1 MRRADMAIVHQKD
14 KRSGITYAYE
24 STSYWVKELKQSRS
38 KRVLIGRVDDVTG
51 EIIPTDGR
59 VRNKLVVEAK
69 AEVLPKRSF
78 YGATYLFDC
87 IGKRLGITSALKTI
101 FPQSYRQILSIVYF
115 LLLEDRTALSRFA
128 KWSHTHHHPFGK
140 DIPSQRSSELFAAV
154 EESHRQQFFSILKK
168 RKVDG
173 EYWAYDT
180 TSISSYSQQ
189 LKQVKYGK
197 NKEHDKL
204 PQINLALVFG
214 STSQLPYYY
223 RQLAG
228 NIPDSKTLSPLL
240 NDLRD
245 AGYEKVSLVLDRGF
259 YSKENIDALY
269 KEHLKFLMSVS
280 MGLKFLRNN
289 LEPLY
294 DGFRS
299 FDHYNSAYEL
309 YHHSVRTSWDYEQVR
324 PYKNDVISEERRIYI
339 HYFFNIDKAAEDEKA
354 FDLQLI
360 TLRDELESGKRVP
373 EHEKQYT
380 KYFTITSTPKRG
392 TKAAVIPEAVA
403 KAKRYH
409 GFFALISNQKMDA
422 IEALQLY
429 RNKDVVEKAFNDLK
443 DRLGM
448 RRTLVSSQKSLEGKL
463 FVQFIALIY
472 VSYIKKKMQDGNLF
486 SSYSIQSL
494 LDTLDVIDCVQM
506 PGKRLRCGE
515 LLEKQKVIYEKL
527 GFSPPSSL

>member
-1 MRRADMAIVHQKD
+1 MAIVHQKD

-59 VRNKLVVEAK
+59 GRNKSVVK
-69 AEVLPKRSF
+69 STPEVLPKRSF

-87 IGKRLGITSALKTI
+87 IGKRLGITSGLKTI
-101 FPQSYRQILSIVYF
+101 FGESYRQILSIVYF
-115 LLLEDRTALSRFA
+115 LLLEDRTPLSRFT
-128 KWSHTHHHPFGK
+128 KWSDTHHHPFGK

-168 RKVDG
+168 RKADG

-197 NKEHDKL
+197 NKEHDRL

-240 NDLRD
+240 SDLRD

-299 FDHYNSAYEL
+299 FDHYNSTYEL
-309 YHHSVRTSWDYEQVR
+309 YCQSVLTSWNYEQAR

-360 TLRDELESGKRVP
+360 TLRSELESEKRVA
-373 EHEKQYT
+373 EHEKQYK

-463 FVQFIALIY
+463 FIQFIALIY
-472 VSYIKKKMQDGNLF
+472 ISYIKKKMQDGNLF

>member
-1 MRRADMAIVHQKD
+1 MAIVYQKD

-38 KRVLIGRVDDVTG
+38 KRVLVGRVDDVTG
-51 EIIPTDGR
+51 EIVSTDGR
-59 VRNKLVVEAK
+59 GRNKSVVETT
-69 AEVLPKRSF
+69 AEALPKRSF

-87 IGKRLGITSALKTI
+87 IGKKLGITSGLKII
-101 FPQSYRQILSIVYF
+101 FPESYTQILSIVYF
-115 LLLEDRTALSRFA
+115 LLLEDRTPLSRFS

-140 DIPSQRSSELFAAV
+140 DIASQRSSELFAAV
-154 EESHRQQFFSILKK
+154 DESHRQQFFSLLKK
-168 RKVDG
+168 RKADG

-180 TSISSYSQQ
+180 TSISSYSHQ

-197 NKEHDKL
+197 NKEHDRL

-214 STSQLPYYY
+214 SASQLPYYY

-240 NDLRD
+240 SDLRD
-245 AGYEKVSLVLDRGF
+245 AGYEKVSLVMDRGF

-269 KEHLKFLMSVS
+269 KEHLKFLMSVP
-280 MGLKFLRNN
+280 MGLKFLRGT

-299 FDHYNSAYEL
+299 FDHYNSTYEL
-309 YHHSVRTSWDYEQVR
+309 YHHTVLTSWNYEQVR
-324 PYKNDVISEERRIYI
+324 PYKNDVVSDERRIYI
-339 HYFFNIDKAAEDEKA
+339 HYFFNIDKAAEDEKN

-360 TLRDELESGKRVP
+360 MLRDELESGKRVP
-373 EHEKQYT
+373 DHEKQYK
-380 KYFTITSTPKRG
+380 KYFTTTSTPKRG
-392 TKAAVIPEAVA
+392 TKASVIPEAVS

-463 FVQFIALIY
+463 FIQFIALIY
-472 VSYIKKKMQDGNLF
+472 LSYIKKKMQDENLF

-494 LDTLDVIDCVQM
+494 LDTLDIIDCVQM

-515 LLEKQKVIYEKL
+515 LLDKQKVIYKKL
-527 GFSPPSSL
+527 GFSPPFSL

>member
-1 MRRADMAIVHQKD
+1 MAIVFQKD

-24 STSYWVKELKQSRS
+24 SKSYWVKELKQSRS
-38 KRVLIGRVDDVTG
+38 KRILIGRVDEATG
-51 EIIPTDGR
+51 ENINTDGR
-59 VRNKLVVEAK
+59 GRRKETEDPAS
-69 AEVLPKRSF
+69 ASVLPARSF

-87 IGKRLGITSALKTI
+87 IGRKLGITSGLKII
-101 FPQSYRQILSIVYF
+101 FPDSYKQILSVVYF
-115 LLLEDRTALSRFA
+115 LILEDRTPLSRFT
-128 KWSHTHHHPFGK
+128 KWAHTHHHPYGK
-140 DIPSQRSSELFAAV
+140 DIPSQRSSELFSAV
-154 EESHRQQFFSILKK
+154 NESHRQQFFTLLKK
-168 RKVDG
+168 RKTDG

-197 NKEHDKL
+197 NKEHDRL

-228 NIPDSKTLSPLL
+228 NIPDSKTLNPLL
-240 NDLRD
+240 TDLRD
-245 AGYEKVSLVLDRGF
+245 AGYEKVSLVMDRGF
-259 YSKENIDALY
+259 YSKENIDSLY
-269 KEHLKFLMSVS
+269 KEHLKFLMSAS
-280 MGLKFLRNN
+280 MGLKLLRTN
-289 LEPLY
+289 LEQLY
-294 DGFRS
+294 DEFRS
-299 FDHYNSAYEL
+299 FDHYNSTYEL
-309 YHHSVRTSWDYEQVR
+309 YYHTVRTSWNYEQVR
-324 PYKNDVISEERRIYI
+324 PHKNDVITDERRIYI
-339 HYFFNIDKAAEDEKA
+339 NYFFNIDKAAEDEKS
-354 FDLQLI
+354 FDSHLI
-360 TLRDELESGKRVP
+360 TLRDELETGKRIA
-373 EHEKQYT
+373 EHEKQYR
-380 KYFTITSTPKRG
+380 KYFTVTSTPKRG
-392 TKAAVIPEAVA
+392 TKASVIPEAVA
-403 KAKRYH
+403 KTKRYH

-472 VSYIKKKMQDGNLF
+472 ISYIKKKMQEENLF
-486 SSYSIQSL
+486 TSYSIQSL
-494 LDTLDVIDCVQM
+494 LDTLDVIDCVRM

-515 LLEKQKVIYEKL
+515 ILEKQKVIYEKL